1 MLGTLAVVAMLQGY
15 NVQGN
20 AIECVFPPTG
30 TGSKTIRVSL
40 EPSPSLK
47 DRPGLF
53 RVMMTFG
60 GSVRLRASAQPI
72 ASTEERD
79 MLIQARGARE
89 MVVTLGLRDDGAAA
103 LNMHPGTARDTDK
116 PGTRIGACSG
126 ATRYFDRWLSS

>member
-53 RVMMTFG
+53 RVMMTFS
-60 GSVRLRASAQPI
+60 GSVRLFSGFLFL
-72 ASTEERD
+72 SVSSEKSLTEALRRPA
-79 MLIQARGARE
+79 L
-89 MVVTLGLRDDGAAA
+89 VGL
-103 LNMHPGTARDTDK
+103 
-116 PGTRIGACSG
+116 
-126 ATRYFDRWLSS
+126 